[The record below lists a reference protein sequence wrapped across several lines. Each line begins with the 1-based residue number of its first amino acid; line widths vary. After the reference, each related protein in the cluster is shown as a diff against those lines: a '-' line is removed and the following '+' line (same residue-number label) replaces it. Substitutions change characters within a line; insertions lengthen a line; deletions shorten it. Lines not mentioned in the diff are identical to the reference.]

1 MTFALS
7 PNMRKCKCA
16 NHCFLS
22 LLLASRFHF
31 KPLLR
36 NRVLSLPLFQ
46 FVCFISG
53 SSSSSFPYSQPV
65 FISHSYSFCLFRSGE
80 REEVISQNCLG
91 LFYASSFW
99 SFHSITTCHCLPIVH
114 WMHWKGDHLPLLV
127 IHNFLASLTIFLS
140 CDILILSSNFGYW
153 NFLNQKLY
161 C

>member
-1 MTFALS
+1 
-7 PNMRKCKCA
+7 MRKCKCA

-65 FISHSYSFCLFRSGE
+65 FISH
-80 REEVISQNCLG
+80 
-91 LFYASSFW
+91 
-99 SFHSITTCHCLPIVH
+99 T
-114 WMHWKGDHLPLLV
+114 
-127 IHNFLASLTIFLS
+127 SLTIFLS